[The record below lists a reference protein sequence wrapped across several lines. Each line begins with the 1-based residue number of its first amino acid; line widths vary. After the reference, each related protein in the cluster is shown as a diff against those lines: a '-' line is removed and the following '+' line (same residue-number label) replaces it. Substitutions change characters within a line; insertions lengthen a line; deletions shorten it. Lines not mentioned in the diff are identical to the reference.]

1 MRSIDG
7 ITGHRMPVV
16 VYDVTI
22 DNIEDRR
29 KAAKSYDTLK
39 QACQYLGL
47 SYSNIKTAIST
58 KRRVFS
64 PSLNKEVAIRLKPI
78 K

>member
-1 MRSIDG
+1 MMRLNNITSHSI
-7 ITGHRMPVV
+7 PVL

-22 DNIEDRR
+22 EDIEERK

-58 KRRVFS
+58 KKRVFA
-64 PSLNKEVAIRLKPI
+64 PLLNKEVAIRLKPI
-78 K
+78 R